1 MGCFLCTQSH
11 PKDYIVIGKADDVAA
26 AKLAVHSSGRVQGYR
41 FGRIALPVLAYGLT
55 RHCFSFVRTLGGT
68 GGGRVDRNVKVLPR
82 ISNRRIKK
90 DWGDE

>member
-1 MGCFLCTQSH
+1 
-11 PKDYIVIGKADDVAA
+11 V
-26 AKLAVHSSGRVQGYR
+26 YR
-41 FGRIALPVLAYGLT
+41 GTGLEGWPCPYWHMGLT

-68 GGGRVDRNVKVLPR
+68 GGGPVDRNVKVLPR